1 MSALQWIVLVIF
13 AIPILFYICVVVV
26 LTHVKA
32 EIMQKPIFKAPLGY
46 HPWRA
51 IGAIGVLA
59 IIVWGIIPLC
69 GTAYD
74 WAFVEDDSIGVSES
88 IVKDEPVEVS
98 ESIGEDES
106 VEVSE
111 PIRED
116 ESVEVSEP
124 IGEDDSIG
132 VRAVATL
139 DGGQW
144 WYADFGRAVM
154 CGGELRL
161 ASNIMWSSP
170 SPDCD
175 GNPTRHLC
183 FRFDEKVPEGA
194 YILKIQFHPWGR
206 IVGAGGE
213 EVELDFEPVQFSPSS
228 SPTKAP
234 LSCE

>member
-1 MSALQWIVLVIF
+1 MSALQWIVLVIL
-13 AIPILFYICVVVV
+13 AIPILFYIGVVVV
-26 LTHVKA
+26 LTHVTAK
-32 EIMQKPIFKAPLGY
+32 IMQKPIFKVPLGY

-69 GTAYD
+69 GTVYD
-74 WAFVEDDSIGVSES
+74 WAFVENDSIGVSES
-88 IVKDEPVEVS
+88 IVKDEP
-98 ESIGEDES
+98 I
-106 VEVSE
+106 EVSE

-116 ESVEVSEP
+116 DSIEVSE
-124 IGEDDSIG
+124 
-132 VRAVATL
+132 VATL

-144 WYADFGRAVM
+144 WYADFERAVI

-161 ASNIMWSSP
+161 ASSIMWSSP

-183 FRFDEKVPEGA
+183 FRFDEKVPEDA
-194 YILKIQFHPWGR
+194 YILKIQFHPRGH
-206 IVGAGGE
+206 IVGARGE
-213 EVELDFEPVQFSPSS
+213 EVVLDFEALQFSPSS
-228 SPTKAP
+228 SPTQAR